1 VDKRLNLGKV
11 STEERW
17 HFATGLKLS
26 LRRFNAQLGVIEAI
40 ETLLAEKI
48 TIREIRRVKAA
59 LQMARLATI
68 KTPSGFDFSF
78 QPSLDRNRILYLAQ
92 LDFIDRSSISS
103 ANRHR
108 QRSPRR
114 STWRRSNPCPHSQ
127 GTPSNAGKTQSSSHT
142 PIPFRLNLFLLR
154 AKIRRGTCDYRL
166 LPYLAL
172 SSRTK

>member
-1 VDKRLNLGKV
+1 MEVVIISYGLTAITIVSVYIVWWTKLNLGKV

-68 KTPSGFDFSF
+68 KTLSGFDFSF

-127 GTPSNAGKTQSSSHT
+127 GTPSNAGKLNQVHT
-142 PIPFRLNLFLLR
+142 RRFLS
-154 AKIRRGTCDYRL
+154 A
-166 LPYLAL
+166 
-172 SSRTK
+172 